1 MTIGIIGSGKI
12 GGTLARLLARAG
24 HDVLLSNSRGPD
36 SLEST
41 IAQIGPSAR
50 AAYVEE
56 AAGQGDLVIEA
67 IPFGH
72 YGSLPP
78 HALAGKTLVTASNYY
93 PDRDGPVEG
102 ADTRPTTLLVAE
114 HLPGT
119 RLVKAFNTIRWDQL
133 GEQGDPSRPLE
144 ARRVIPLAGDDEQ
157 AKLLVSDL
165 IEQLGF
171 GPLDLGTLAQSDR
184 MQPGA
189 PIYNRDLTLAEARAL
204 VQTG

>member
-1 MTIGIIGSGKI
+1 
-12 GGTLARLLARAG
+12 
-24 HDVLLSNSRGPD
+24 
-36 SLEST
+36 
-41 IAQIGPSAR
+41 
-50 AAYVEE
+50 
-56 AAGQGDLVIEA
+56 
-67 IPFGH
+67 
-72 YGSLPP
+72 
-78 HALAGKTLVTASNYY
+78 
-93 PDRDGPVEG
+93 
-102 ADTRPTTLLVAE
+102 VAE